1 MKIMQQKYVIISENQ
16 NIQQHAL
23 KKLNKTSKNIILP
36 CSIPSDKTLLQPI
49 TSSYFFATILLILN
63 FLV

>member
-23 KKLNKTSKNIILP
+23 KKTEQNIQKYNL
-36 CSIPSDKTLLQPI
+36 TLFN
-49 TSSYFFATILLILN
+49 SFR
-63 FLV
+63 